1 MMKTYTYPGM
11 TIRENMSEILTKFVP
26 ESEQKL
32 NTIIR
37 KYALKIQA
45 ETARDAPVDLGTLR
59 NSIEAV
65 KDGTKKLSWIVQ
77 DGVYYGVF
85 QELGTSRGVTAKHF
99 MGRAFERN
107 GDAFFKE
114 VKEVLG

>member
-1 MMKTYTYPGM
+1 MKTYVYNYEG
-11 TIRENMSEILTKFVP
+11 IVIKENFTSTLENFM
-26 ESEQKL
+26 QKEKDL
-32 NTIIR
+32 DRIVR
-37 KYALKIQA
+37 KYAFKIQA
-45 ETARDAPVDLGTLR
+45 ETARDAPWKDGALR

-65 KDGTKKLSWIVQ
+65 KDGTKKLTWIVQ

-85 QELGTSRGVTAKHF
+85 QELGTSRGVPAKHF